1 MRVIYFISVVLLS
14 LASASAKTIRIEFLD
29 GTIDQTSIENLGRL
43 ACRNYDKIVRLK
55 ISVDWSADGL
65 DEETTDYKRLVFWD
79 DTAEYLFPEGSYSYL
94 HGSYIINGYF
104 IPRSGGMH
112 QGIVSIAF
120 EKIDDAQVLLNPAVE
135 EVEAKG
141 PDC

>member
-1 MRVIYFISVVLLS
+1 MRAICFVCAILLS
-14 LASASAKTIRIEFLD
+14 LAPASAKTIRIEYL
-29 GTIDQTSIENLGRL
+29 GGNIGQANVENLGGL
-43 ACRNYDKIVRLK
+43 ACRNYDKIVHLK
-55 ISVDWSADGL
+55 ISIDWPADAL
-65 DEETTDYKRLVFWD
+65 DQEVTDDKRLVFWD
-79 DTAEYLFPEGSYSYL
+79 DTAEYLFPDGSYSYL
-94 HGSYIINGYF
+94 HGSYLVNGYF

-112 QGIVSIAF
+112 QGIISIAF